1 MIETNEQIINMLSE
15 TAYAEYAS
23 ALEMLAAC
31 KAAKSSNLAHGY
43 LMHALDEYKHTNIF
57 ISLIGKYGSTIN
69 HHNKTNRF
77 LPRAVLNKGYVSN
90 KGYLV
95 ENLSEKR
102 FIEFI
107 YSNELLAKKSFDG
120 IYALMK
126 DEDERTS
133 IQSIMTDELRHH
145 GSAGAYYRKN
155 YPPSNLPRAFL
166 REKVLNKGR
175 KFYKKNLEFL
185 DRVFRPIFWL
195 LVHLSAPIL
204 SAITTRNLP
213 GKSLNLMNSRV
224 DSIL

>member
-1 MIETNEQIINMLSE
+1 M
-15 TAYAEYAS
+15 
-23 ALEMLAAC
+23 
-31 KAAKSSNLAHGY
+31 
-43 LMHALDEYKHTNIF
+43 
-57 ISLIGKYGSTIN
+57 
-69 HHNKTNRF
+69 
-77 LPRAVLNKGYVSN
+77 LNKGYGSD

-126 DEDERTS
+126 DEDDRTS

-155 YPPSNLPRAFL
+155 YPPSNLSRAFL

-175 KFYKKNLEFL
+175 KFYKKNLTNSIKH
-185 DRVFRPIFWL
+185 V
-195 LVHLSAPIL
+195 IL
-204 SAITTRNLP
+204 
-213 GKSLNLMNSRV
+213 
-224 DSIL
+224 